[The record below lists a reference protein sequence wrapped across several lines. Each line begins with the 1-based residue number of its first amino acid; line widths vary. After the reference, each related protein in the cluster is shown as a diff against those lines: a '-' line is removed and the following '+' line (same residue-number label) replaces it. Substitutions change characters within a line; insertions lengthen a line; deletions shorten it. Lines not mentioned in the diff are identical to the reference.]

1 MKFLSY
7 VRVARALVGIRKKII
22 TALKK
27 EEGTMGNKWFVK
39 SKTIIGIFLSILPT
53 ILPAFGVS
61 FGADDVQLVN
71 GFVDALIQLAGVSL
85 AVYGRFV
92 ATQPITVKP

>member
-22 TALKK
+22 AALKK
-27 EEGTMGNKWFVK
+27 EESAMGNKWFVK
-39 SKTIIGIFLSILPT
+39 SKTILGIILSVLPT

-61 FGADDVQLVN
+61 FGADDAQLIN
-71 GFVDALIQLAGVSL
+71 GFVDASIQLVGAAL
-85 AVYGRFV
+85 AIYGRWV
-92 ATQPITVKP
+92 ATQSVSVKP